1 MSNWLND
8 ILQATVVA
16 GRKGKAECKK
26 HHRAEMQKL
35 DLILFAHPVVSSA
48 EDLQIIS
55 KAFLL

>member
-35 DLILFAHPVVSSA
+35 DLKLQDEQKVLSA